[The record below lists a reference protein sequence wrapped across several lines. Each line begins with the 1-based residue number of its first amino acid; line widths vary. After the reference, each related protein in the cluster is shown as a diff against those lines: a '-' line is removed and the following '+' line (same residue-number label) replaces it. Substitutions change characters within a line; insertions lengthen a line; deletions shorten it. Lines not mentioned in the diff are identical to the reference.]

1 MKKKFV
7 ALFAAAG
14 LMAAVVTGCQ
24 GAQAGTQAESV
35 PGQDLAVDDTADAA
49 GTEAAAADT
58 AGTDA
63 AGTEAADTAGTG
75 AAADTAGTGAAAGT
89 GTTGTGTAA
98 GQAGQPS
105 GASITEEDAKR
116 IALEDAGVS
125 EADILAM
132 QVGYEMEHGRTKYEI
147 EFYAGN
153 MEYDY
158 EINAETGEIISFD
171 QDIEYDFYGNGAGT
185 GNGGAQTTLT
195 QDEVTAIVLER
206 VPGADTSH
214 LRLELDRDDGRM
226 LYEGEIIY
234 DGVEYEFEIDAQTG
248 NVIEWSEERF

>member
-1 MKKKFV
+1 
-7 ALFAAAG
+7 
-14 LMAAVVTGCQ
+14 
-24 GAQAGTQAESV
+24 
-35 PGQDLAVDDTADAA
+35 
-49 GTEAAAADT
+49 
-58 AGTDA
+58 
-63 AGTEAADTAGTG
+63 
-75 AAADTAGTGAAAGT
+75 
-89 GTTGTGTAA
+89 
-98 GQAGQPS
+98 
-105 GASITEEDAKR
+105 
-116 IALEDAGVS
+116 
-125 EADILAM
+125 M

-185 GNGGAQTTLT
+185 GNGGTQTTLT

-214 LRLELDRDDGRM
+214 LRLELDRDDGRV

-234 DGVEYEFEIDAQTG
+234 NGVEYEFEIDAQTG

>member
-63 AGTEAADTAGTG
+63 AGTG
-75 AAADTAGTGAAAGT
+75 AADTAGTGAAAGT

-125 EADILAM
+125 EADVLAM